1 MNESQATVALLER
14 LIVAA
19 ERQGWAVAQGASGTY
34 RFSRDGIT
42 VVADVRTARDLVTLA
57 NGLLAMG
64 LTLP

>member
-1 MNESQATVALLER
+1 MTESQATGAFLER

-19 ERQGWAVAQGASGTY
+19 ERQGWAVTQTAAASY
-34 RFSRDGIT
+34 RFHKDGI
-42 VVADVRTARDLVTLA
+42 VVFAEVRSARDLVTLA

>member
-1 MNESQATVALLER
+1 MTESQATGAFLER

-19 ERQGWAVAQGASGTY
+19 ERQGWTVVQTAAATY
-34 RFSRDGIT
+34 RFRKDGI
-42 VVADVRTARDLVTLA
+42 VVFAEVRTARDLVTLA

>member
-1 MNESQATVALLER
+1 MTESQATGAFLER

-19 ERQGWAVAQGASGTY
+19 ERQGWAVNQTATATY
-34 RFSRDGIT
+34 RFSKDGI
-42 VVADVRTARDLVTLA
+42 VVFAEVHSARDLVTLA